1 MDSLTKIYLRV
12 REFHRK
18 LTKGQTMTEYA
29 MIVAVIAIAV
39 FVTYQVMGQNINHL
53 VSWQVDNDLTSAS

>member
-1 MDSLTKIYLRV
+1 MDRLTKIYVRA

-29 MIVAVIAIAV
+29 MIVAVIAIVV
-39 FVTYQVMGQNINHL
+39 FITYQVMGQGITHMATW
-53 VSWQVDNDLTSAS
+53 VVDNDLTPAS